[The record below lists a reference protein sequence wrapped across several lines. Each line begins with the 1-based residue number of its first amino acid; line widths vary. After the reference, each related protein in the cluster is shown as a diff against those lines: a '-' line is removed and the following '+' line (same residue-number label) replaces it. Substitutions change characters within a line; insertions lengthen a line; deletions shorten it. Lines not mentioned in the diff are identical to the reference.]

1 MRFPHLRRRGLN
13 IGEVIVVALLAL
25 MLAVMI
31 LPGIGR
37 TRTTG
42 GRRAECLNNLRQLGV
57 AMHNY
62 HAAHGRLPPSGVWDV
77 ADQSVYSEWTDL
89 ANIANNKR
97 HQATMRY
104 SWALLLMPYLDH
116 SDVYDQ
122 WDFNSSPPSAEPIG
136 ADANR
141 KTGFGSYWLS
151 STAKMIDGGNGRVA
165 ETNIKVLT
173 CPADPT
179 TLPGRGNFSYVV
191 NGGFSYHW
199 RLDYASTGGDGR
211 GKLLDLSDPINQRWS
226 ENVRNSG
233 LFFLE
238 SSDAYAHSFTPPLK
252 TSDRRAIRL
261 DDVGD
266 GVAQTVMISE
276 NINAGPSAIWETD
289 ALHSNWAC
297 PHPWNTSFFINGV
310 LPPPRSS
317 AALNFAAANTRGPD
331 APPLKPF
338 APQGGINGDLS
349 GANEGLFPYPNSG
362 HKEIVNI
369 LMCDGSARPISQSVN
384 AVAWAAMI
392 TPNGRKFV
400 SLSTGKTVGEPIVDA
415 SKD

>member
-1 MRFPHLRRRGLN
+1 MRFASAPRRGLN
-13 IGEVIVVALLAL
+13 LLEVLVIIFLVGILLTLL
-25 MLAVMI
+25 M
-31 LPGIGR
+31 PGVSSQGPSKR
-37 TRTTG
+37 TICR
-42 GRRAECLNNLRQLGV
+42 NNLKQLGL

-62 HAAHGRLPPSGVWDV
+62 VDVYGRLPPSGVWDV
-77 ADQSVYSEWTDL
+77 TDPTTYAEWTDL
-89 ANIANNKR
+89 ANIASYKQ

-104 SWALLLMPYLDH
+104 SWVVLLLPYLEEDAI
-116 SDVYDQ
+116 YKR
-122 WDFNSSPPSAEPIG
+122 WDFGPVSNPGDPIG
-136 ADANR
+136 VDATGR
-141 KTGFGSYWLS
+141 SGFGSYWMKW
-151 STAKMIDGGNGRVA
+151 TAMNPDGGNADLANQYVGSLV
-165 ETNIKVLT
+165 
-173 CPADPT
+173 CPSDPT
-179 TLPGRGNFSYVV
+179 TASEKKNGNISYVV

>member
-1 MRFPHLRRRGLN
+1 LHRRGLN
-13 IGEVIVVALLAL
+13 IGEVIVVVLLAL
-25 MLAVMI
+25 MLAALI
-31 LPGIGR
+31 LPGVQSGDR
-37 TRTTG
+37 G
-42 GRRAECLNNLRQLGV
+42 GRRSECLNNLRQLGV

-77 ADQSVYSEWTDL
+77 TDPTNYAEWTDL
-89 ANIANNKR
+89 AHIANNKH

-116 SDVYDQ
+116 SDIYDQ
-122 WDFNSSPPSAEPIG
+122 WDFSSSPPSAEPIG
-136 ADANR
+136 ADAKG
-141 KTGFGSYWLS
+141 KTGFGSYWLQ
-151 STAKMIDGGNGRVA
+151 STAKMIDGGNAKIA

-173 CPADPT
+173 CPTDPT
-179 TLPGRGNFSYVV
+179 TLPGRGNLSYVV

-226 ENVRNSG
+226 ENIRNSG
-233 LFFLE
+233 VFFLE
-238 SSDAYAHSFTPPLK
+238 TSDAYVRSFTSPLK
-252 TSDRRAIRL
+252 TSDRRSLRL

-266 GVAQTVMISE
+266 GVAQTVMVSE
-276 NINAGPSAIWETD
+276 NINTGPSAIWETD

-297 PHPWNTSFFINGV
+297 PHPWNTSLFVNGV
-310 LPPPRSS
+310 LPPPHSS
-317 AALNFAAANTRGPD
+317 AALNFVVANARGPE

-338 APQGGINGDLS
+338 GSQAGVNGDLS
-349 GANEGLFPYPNSG
+349 GANEGMFPYPNSG
-362 HKEIVNI
+362 HKEVVNV
-369 LMCDGSARPISQSVN
+369 LMCDGSARPISHNVN

-400 SLSTGKTVGEPIVDA
+400 RLSDGKVVGEPIADPNA
-415 SKD
+415 D